1 MHSYIFLKM
10 AGTGSIFRV
19 FCKQVEQMGQYFK
32 QQLMES
38 LHRGAFELAYAGFV
52 MMCQMLWK

>member
-1 MHSYIFLKM
+1 M

-19 FCKQVEQMGQYFK
+19 FCEQVEQMGQYFK

>member
-1 MHSYIFLKM
+1 MEEI
-10 AGTGSIFRV
+10 GR
-19 FCKQVEQMGQYFK
+19 YFK

-52 MMCQMLWK
+52 MMCQMLWKSVYFYLLHA